1 MIKNCSL
8 KFLFFLIF
16 YSKKL
21 LQILYLWQ
29 QYNNCLIYGKN
40 LKYKFHSHLGQTA
53 KRLTPMGIR
62 ICATSSLSRIFSFY
76 CIFHYFS
83 LFSLDVVRPFFSF
96 FFFLCPIGQFNKT
109 ENGIISNVT
118 RFPGHIIDRSIS
130 LRINLYTVVTL
141 VQICNRKINDPRLY
155 KFIFGQLIGRVIAA
169 VPEFSVPLTFPDQ
182 NIDRR
187 CLRRSDFVRR
197 THINCMFAA
206 R

>member
-1 MIKNCSL
+1 M
-8 KFLFFLIF
+8 LFV
-16 YSKKL
+16 
-21 LQILYLWQ
+21 
-29 QYNNCLIYGKN
+29 
-40 LKYKFHSHLGQTA
+40 
-53 KRLTPMGIR
+53 
-62 ICATSSLSRIFSFY
+62 
-76 CIFHYFS
+76 
-83 LFSLDVVRPFFSF
+83 LFSLF

-197 THINCMFAA
+197 THINCVFAA